1 MQQYIFISYSYKN
14 KNEVLKT
21 VTRLQQLEFRVW
33 YDSNAETDNAFTE
46 NSKLHIEDCSY
57 FWAFMSSDYL
67 ASEKCRDELNH
78 AHDKG
83 KPRLIIY
90 LNEMQIPNALN
101 SIPSIHKYAYRSEPD
116 FYQKIIEV
124 KSIDVCRVTPN
135 HISSK
140 PTASVPVPVPSA
152 PPEPAA
158 PVSTP
163 QNEQPHGGF
172 LTDSGGKKKAVAAV
186 ICCII
191 SFLLLQSAPFVSLIL
206 SIAAIVLSSM
216 SKNNG
221 YKGGAR
227 TFAKVAGIV
236 CLIISVPGVLVSLM
250 IKQVLNGIDEIGY
263 RGVNWIDY
271 IFEYIFDKIKSIF
284 I

>member
-14 KNEVLKT
+14 KNEVMKA

-33 YDSNAETDNAFTE
+33 YDSNTEADSAFTE

-57 FWAFMSSDYL
+57 FAAFMSSDYL
-67 ASEKCRDELNH
+67 ASERCRDELNY

-83 KPRLIIY
+83 KPRLLIY
-90 LNEMQIPNALN
+90 LNEMQIPNVLN
-101 SIPSIHKYAYRSEPD
+101 SIPSIHKYAYQSEPD
-116 FYQKIIEV
+116 FYQKLIEI
-124 KSIDVCRVTPN
+124 KGINVCRETSN

-140 PTASVPVPVPSA
+140 PIASAPVHVPST
-152 PPEPAA
+152 PTEPAA
-158 PVSTP
+158 PALTSK
-163 QNEQPHGGF
+163 NEQPHGGA
-172 LTDSGGKKKAVAAV
+172 LTDSSGKKKAVAAV

-191 SFLLLQSAPFVSLIL
+191 SFLLIQSVPLISLIL

-221 YKGGAR
+221 YNGGAR

-236 CLIISVPGVLVSLM
+236 CLIISVPGVIMSLM
-250 IKQVLNGIDEIGY
+250 IKQALHGIDEIGY
-263 RGVNWIDY
+263 RGVSWIDY
-271 IFEYIFDKIKSIF
+271 FFEYIIDKFKSLF